1 MNFYYQ
7 FFLKSDKSDRLQLN
21 SFSRIIDRLRVD
33 FLGLWFRCHRLKQRF
48 LQTSLFE
55 TTSCLG
61 LEMNSS
67 VETSKVHSGCDSHK
81 KLGMQGWRPS
91 YVNSETSA
99 AFISVIIANSLVLP
113 FSICLNVLV
122 IIVVIKTPRLRNKY
136 NTLLASLAGAD
147 ILTGALGQP
156 VFIIKQIYRL
166 TTKMNCFIENNDLF
180 FYVPPVIASTQLL
193 TLMSIER
200 YIAIKYPYNYHDIF
214 TKHRLFGGIL
224 TAWFYALV
232 VIQLN
237 LIFPQNSSLRVSFS
251 IFRILILILSLC
263 MLVFCHVAVYH
274 EAQKQIRK
282 IRAQQLSTEAKET
295 FLRENKALKTTRLVL
310 GAALFT
316 TLPHMFMRVVLSPRI
331 GTSVMVFLLEAISL
345 SIVFCNS
352 LFNPLIY
359 CIRNRQYRAAFK
371 RVLRLRRNQV
381 QSAGLSN

>member
-1 MNFYYQ
+1 M
-7 FFLKSDKSDRLQLN
+7 
-21 SFSRIIDRLRVD
+21 
-33 FLGLWFRCHRLKQRF
+33 
-48 LQTSLFE
+48 
-55 TTSCLG
+55 
-61 LEMNSS
+61 
-67 VETSKVHSGCDSHK
+67 
-81 KLGMQGWRPS
+81 
-91 YVNSETSA
+91 
-99 AFISVIIANSLVLP
+99 
-113 FSICLNVLV
+113 
-122 IIVVIKTPRLRNKY
+122 
-136 NTLLASLAGAD
+136 
-147 ILTGALGQP
+147 TGALGQP

-282 IRAQQLSTEAKET
+282 IRAQQLSPEAKET

-359 CIRNRQYRAAFK
+359 CIKTASIAQLLKESYGYDEIKCNQQGYPIEVLLAAILKITVTVTSREIDSRHLLTFLLADRNPNFSNESHFR
-371 RVLRLRRNQV
+371 
-381 QSAGLSN
+381 SA